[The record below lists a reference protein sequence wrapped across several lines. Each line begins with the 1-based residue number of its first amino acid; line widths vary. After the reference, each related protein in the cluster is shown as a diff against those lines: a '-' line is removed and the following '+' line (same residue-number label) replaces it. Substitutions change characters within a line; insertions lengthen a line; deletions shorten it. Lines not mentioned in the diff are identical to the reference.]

1 MDDRGVGAGIAI
13 MLGKRGANVVVN
25 YVSDSSK
32 EKALKVITDI
42 EAAGSKASLC
52 QANVSKMEDI
62 PKLIEAALALSPNKK
77 IDILIHK

>member
-1 MDDRGVGAGIAI
+1 

-25 YVSDSSK
+25 YVSEGSK
-32 EKALKVITDI
+32 EKALKVIADI

-52 QANVSKMEDI
+52 HANVSKMEDI
-62 PKLIEAALALSPNKK
+62 AKLIDAALALSPNNK

>member
-1 MDDRGVGAGIAI
+1 VDDRGVGAGIAV

-25 YVSDSSK
+25 YVSGSSK
-32 EKALKVITDI
+32 EKALKVIADI